1 MSASCQSSSLGDT
14 GEGSV
19 KQAQGI
25 LEHNLCAEHNLILS
39 VSFFLKAIIHTRIS
53 RELFQGDIQKH
64 FVQKLESSNSF
75 QLINNGGSEVLE
87 LAAGDSGGLQN
98 ALSLPHAPQLQEAT
112 VGARLQVW
120 ARGGMDPEQVS
131 QGKSGQLFHLPGTCS
146 PLSLFPTPAFS
157 LLCCQAF

>member
-1 MSASCQSSSLGDT
+1 MSASCQSSSLGDP

-87 LAAGDSGGLQN
+87 LAAGDSGF
-98 ALSLPHAPQLQEAT
+98 AECPVSPTRAPAPGGHSGSAPPG
-112 VGARLQVW
+112 VGTR
-120 ARGGMDPEQVS
+120 RHGP
-131 QGKSGQLFHLPGTCS
+131 
-146 PLSLFPTPAFS
+146 
-157 LLCCQAF
+157 